1 MGFFKTTIGIDVGG
15 SSIKIVE
22 LSRFGKRISLK
33 NYAEL
38 QSAEIGSKPFRAFK
52 AGSLLLAEKETA
64 QVINFSFQKSGIEA
78 GKTVLTFPDFLTFFA
93 VLDFPSMSKE
103 ELGQAVR
110 FEAAK
115 VIPAPLAEMLLD
127 WSVVRGIPGKNQPL
141 AVLIVAIPKIITSQ
155 YNKLAQQIPLSD
167 FVLEPE
173 AFSLFRIFNRD
184 ENKRVC
190 VVDIGAQSTTIII
203 GEAGKF
209 LTSHSLDVAGEDI
222 TKKLANSLSI
232 THQEAESLKRKE
244 GIISKTKEVRDIL
257 EIEINKLLDAIQGVL
272 ESTSS
277 DQKEEIEKIILVGGG
292 AKMPGLIDYC
302 GTQTKIKTE
311 LGQPFRGISCPSVLK
326 PELEKMG
333 PSFGVAL
340 GAALRRF

>member
-22 LSRFGKRISLK
+22 LSRFGKRVNLK

-38 QSAEIGSKPFRAFK
+38 QSAKIDGKPFRAFK

-64 QVINFSFQKSGIEA
+64 QVISFSFRESGIEA
-78 GKTVLTFPDFLTFFA
+78 GKTVLTLPDFLTFFA
-93 VLDFPSMSKE
+93 ILDFPSMSKE

-110 FEAAK
+110 FEAIK

-167 FVLEPE
+167 YVLEPE
-173 AFSLFRIFNRD
+173 AFSLFR
-184 ENKRVC
+184 V
-190 VVDIGAQSTTIII
+190 
-203 GEAGKF
+203 F
-209 LTSHSLDVAGEDI
+209 LTSHSLDIAGEDI
-222 TKKLANSLSI
+222 TKELVNSLNI
-232 THQEAESLKRKE
+232 TYQEAESLKRKE
-244 GIISKTKEVRDIL
+244 GLTSGTKGVRDIL
-257 EIEINKLLDAIQGVL
+257 EIETNKLLNAVQGVIG
-272 ESTSS
+272 STSS
-277 DQKEEIEKIILVGGG
+277 DHKEKIAKIILVGGG

-302 GTQTKIKTE
+302 SAQMKIETE
-311 LGQPFRGISCPSVLK
+311 LGQPFRGINYPNILK

-340 GAALRRF
+340 GAALRHF